1 MPGRR
6 FAGKLRQRDG
16 QRMAA
21 IQLNVAVGAQHQDPG
36 LTQLPGSK
44 PQQQDRWRI
53 GGVQIIQHEHQRL
66 PGPGIA
72 QEPGHRVEQ
81 AEPGALRFHR
91 RGRADIGQDL
101 GHLRHHLRDEGGAR
115 PQVRPELLAVEA
127 TNAGPQRLHPRPVGR
142 CPAGL
147 PAPPPRH
154 LDAAIAGP
162 RRRLIRQAALPDP
175 RASGQ
180 QEHPAAPA
188 GRVVKP
194 GQQLTQLAVPPH
206 QYRCR
211 PRPIPHPSHL
221 LPATPD
227 SDNAIAEAEAG
238 PNPTRPG
245 HVATGPPGRPDRR
258 ELSG

>member
-72 QEPGHRVEQ
+72 QERGHRVEQ

-115 PQVRPELLAVEA
+115 PQLRHQFLAA
-127 TNAGPQRLHPRPVGR
+127 NAADQGPQRLHPRPVRG

-147 PAPPPRH
+147 PAPPPHH
-154 LDAAIAGP
+154 LEPAIAGP

-175 RASGQ
+175 GVSGQ
-180 QEHPAAPA
+180 QEQPAAPA
-188 GRVVKP
+188 GRVVEP
-194 GQQLTQLAVPPH
+194 GQQLTQLAVPAH
-206 QYRCR
+206 QYRWR
-211 PRPIPHPSHL
+211 PQPIPHQAPS
-221 LPATPD
+221 PACSPRFCPRHPRSGREPD
-227 SDNAIAEAEAG
+227 
-238 PNPTRPG
+238 PTRPG